1 MKKFLILSLICLF
14 SCLSVYASAYV
25 NKSSVENISGLKTY
39 LPRRVAAS
47 ENDLSQ
53 EASQPNFGPYMREL
67 QRRFA
72 INWDPPKGR
81 DNDKVVLIFTILKDG
96 RLKDCKVFKS
106 SGYAASDKA
115 AILAVKLAS
124 PFRPLPAEYKGDSIT
139 VQFTFDYNVFGASI
153 K

>member
-1 MKKFLILSLICLF
+1 MKKFLILLLISLF
-14 SCLSVYASAYV
+14 SSLSAYASAYV
-25 NKSSVENISGLKTY
+25 NNSSGKNMSARKTY
-39 LPRRVAAS
+39 MPRRVAAS
-47 ENDLSQ
+47 ESDLTK

-67 QRRFA
+67 QRKLA

-81 DNDKVVLIFTILKDG
+81 EKDKVVLIFTILKDG

-106 SGYAASDKA
+106 SGYTDTDKA
-115 AILAVKLAS
+115 AILAVKHAA
-124 PFRPLPAEYKGDSIT
+124 PFRPLPSEYNGDSIT